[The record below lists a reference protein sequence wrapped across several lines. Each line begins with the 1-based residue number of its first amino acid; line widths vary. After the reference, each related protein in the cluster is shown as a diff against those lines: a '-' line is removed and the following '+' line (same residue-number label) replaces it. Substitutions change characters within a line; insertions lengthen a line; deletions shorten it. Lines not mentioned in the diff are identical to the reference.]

1 MLARNRSRRNSHF
14 RRNLSSD
21 EFGLHSARSE
31 MGAQRLCA
39 HWGGGGGG
47 EVRTNLNLKSSTD
60 LDFE

>member
-1 MLARNRSRRNSHF
+1 MLARTDHRRNSHF

-47 EVRTNLNLKSSTD
+47 G
-60 LDFE
+60 